1 MKRYKLN
8 HTLFIAVVML
18 FSLIITSCTKEE
30 LVDPPKVLLT
40 TDWTNHTEG
49 VSIPSAY
56 TVVINNQV
64 ITYNNISNTL
74 PQLEAGTYPITVCNT
89 ADKITVEGTSAKVAT
104 SGNIVNAQPGYL
116 FYSALDV
123 EFENNKEKTVT
134 AVMQQQVRLLNIELT
149 ITEGDINDVES
160 ITASFSGVANT
171 MDLKTN
177 TYSGTGL
184 KVEPVFTKNGNKL
197 IASVRLIGLTAE
209 TQKLTLD
216 IKYKS
221 GAKQQIVSDVS
232 SLLTNFGTN
241 KHQPLTLKGNAEVF
255 TAIETQITIEAW
267 DIQDIINDN
276 TTIK

>member
-1 MKRYKLN
+1 MKIYKLSG
-8 HTLFIAVVML
+8 TLFTAIVAL
-18 FSLIITSCTKEE
+18 FSVMFFSCTKEE
-30 LVDPPKVLLT
+30 LVNPPKVTLT
-40 TDWTNHTEG
+40 TDWTNRTEG
-49 VSIPSAY
+49 IDIPSEY
-56 TVVINNQV
+56 TVVINNQ
-64 ITYNNISNTL
+64 NIIVRTATNAL
-74 PQLEAGTYPITVCNT
+74 PELEAGTHPVTIYNY
-89 ADKITVEGTSAKVAT
+89 ADKVTINGSTATVST
-104 SGNIVNAQPGYL
+104 SGSIVDTLPGYL
-116 FYSALDV
+116 FYSILDAV
-123 EFENNKEKTVT
+123 YENDKENNITTV
-134 AVMQQQVRLLNIELT
+134 MKQQIRQLNIELT
-149 ITEGDINDVES
+149 ITEGDVDQIES
-160 ITASFSGVANT
+160 IIASLSGVANT

-232 SLLTNFGTN
+232 SLFTNFGTN